1 MKGLIE
7 SIFHLH
13 ELMETLMAWNEPGNN
28 GKDRDPWG
36 NNGKNQGPPDL
47 DDLFKNLSRRLGGL
61 LGGGNRSGGEFSRVG
76 LSVAVAVGVVV
87 WVVSGFYTIKEAERG
102 VVLRFGEYS
111 HIVEPG
117 LRWKPTFIDKVI
129 PVDVESVRSLPASGF
144 MLTQDENV
152 VRVEMDVQYRVVD
165 PKAYL
170 FSVTNADES
179 LRQATD
185 SALRY
190 VVGHNSMDDILTTGR
205 ERVRSETRE
214 GLEQIIE
221 PYQMGLQVVDVNFLP
236 ARPPE
241 EVKDAFDD
249 AIAAQEDEQ
258 RFIREAEAYAREV
271 EPKARGQVKRL
282 EQEAEGYKSQ
292 VVLKAKGEVARFNE
306 LLPQYLA
313 APELTRQRIY
323 IETMEEIYQNA
334 NKVLVDLP
342 QGNNSMIY
350 LPLDKLGSGSKPARP
365 VAPQVPMAGVDSQQ
379 SGSGVMEGANSAPA
393 PIRGG
398 DRFSGRN

>member
-1 MKGLIE
+1 
-7 SIFHLH
+7 
-13 ELMETLMAWNEPGNN
+13 MAWNEPGNN

-47 DDLFKNLSRRLGGL
+47 DEMLRKVSRRFGGL
-61 LGGGNRSGGEFSRVG
+61 FGGGKSGGDVGKFG
-76 LSVAVAVGVVV
+76 LSIALVVAVVV
-87 WVVSGFYTIKEAERG
+87 WVVSGFYTIREAERG

-111 HIVEPG
+111 HNVDPG
-117 LRWKPTFIDKVI
+117 LRWKPTFIDRVI

-165 PKAYL
+165 PEQYL

-179 LRQATD
+179 LSQATD

-190 VVGHNSMDDILTTGR
+190 VVGHTKMDDVLTTGR
-205 ERVRSETRE
+205 EKVRQETWQVID
-214 GLEQIIE
+214 GIIE
-221 PYQMGLQVVDVNFLP
+221 PYQMGLQIVDVNFLP

-249 AIAAQEDEQ
+249 AISAQEDEQ

-292 VVLKAKGEVARFNE
+292 IVLKAKGEVARFNE
-306 LLPQYLA
+306 LLPQYQS
-313 APELTRQRIY
+313 APELTRERIY
-323 IETMEEIYQNA
+323 LETMEELYQQA
-334 NKVLVDLP
+334 NKVLVDMP
-342 QGNNSMIY
+342 AGNNSMIY
-350 LPLDKLGSGSKPARP
+350 LPLDKLSGQANAVSPARSASAVTAADAAP
-365 VAPQVPMAGVDSQQ
+365 VTND
-379 SGSGVMEGANSAPA
+379 GANSTPT
-393 PIRGG
+393 PLRSG
-398 DRFSGRN
+398 DRFSSGRN

>member
-1 MKGLIE
+1 
-7 SIFHLH
+7 
-13 ELMETLMAWNEPGNN
+13 MAWNEPGNN

-47 DDLFKNLSRRLGGL
+47 DEMLRKVSRRFGGL
-61 LGGGNRSGGEFSRVG
+61 FGGGKSGGDVGKFG
-76 LSVAVAVGVVV
+76 LSIALVVAVVV
-87 WVVSGFYTIKEAERG
+87 WVVSGFYTIREAERG

-111 HIVEPG
+111 HNVDPG
-117 LRWKPTFIDKVI
+117 LRWKPTFIDRVI

-165 PKAYL
+165 PEQYL

-179 LRQATD
+179 LSQATD

-190 VVGHNSMDDILTTGR
+190 VVGHTKMDDVLTTGR
-205 ERVRSETRE
+205 EKVRQETWQVID
-214 GLEQIIE
+214 GIIE
-221 PYQMGLQVVDVNFLP
+221 PYQMGLQIVDVNFLP

-249 AIAAQEDEQ
+249 AISAQEDEQ

-292 VVLKAKGEVARFNE
+292 IVLKAKGEVARFNE
-306 LLPQYLA
+306 LLPQYQS
-313 APELTRQRIY
+313 APELTRERIY
-323 IETMEEIYQNA
+323 LETMEELYQQA
-334 NKVLVDLP
+334 NKVLVDMP
-342 QGNNSMIY
+342 AGNNSMIY
-350 LPLDKLGSGSKPARP
+350 LPLDKLSGKANAVQPAHP
-365 VAPQVPMAGVDSQQ
+365 AGTPAVEPAQPSN
-379 SGSGVMEGANSAPA
+379 EGANSTPT
-393 PIRGG
+393 PLRGG
-398 DRFSGRN
+398 DRFSTGRN

>member
-1 MKGLIE
+1 
-7 SIFHLH
+7 
-13 ELMETLMAWNEPGNN
+13 MAWNEPGNN

-47 DDLFKNLSRRLGGL
+47 DEMLRKVSRRFGGL
-61 LGGGNRSGGEFSRVG
+61 FGGGKPGGGEVGKFG
-76 LSVAVAVGVVV
+76 LSIALVVAVVV
-87 WVVSGFYTIKEAERG
+87 WVVSGFYTIREAERG

-111 HIVEPG
+111 HNVDPG
-117 LRWKPTFIDKVI
+117 LRWKPTFIDRVI

-165 PKAYL
+165 PEQYL

-179 LRQATD
+179 LSQATD

-190 VVGHNSMDDILTTGR
+190 VVGHTRMDDVLTTGR
-205 ERVRSETRE
+205 EKVRQETW
-214 GLEQIIE
+214 QVIDSIIE
-221 PYQMGLQVVDVNFLP
+221 PYQMGLQIVDVNFLP

-249 AIAAQEDEQ
+249 AISAQEDEQ

-282 EQEAEGYKSQ
+282 EQEAEAYKSQ
-292 VVLKAKGEVARFNE
+292 IVLKAKGEVARFNE
-306 LLPQYLA
+306 LLPQYQA
-313 APELTRQRIY
+313 APELTRDRIY
-323 IETMEEIYQNA
+323 LETMEELYQQA
-334 NKVLVDLP
+334 NKVVVDMP
-342 QGNNSMIY
+342 AGNNSMIY
-350 LPLDKLGSGSKPARP
+350 LPLDKLSGKANAVQPARP
-365 VAPQVPMAGVDSQQ
+365 AGTPAVEAAQPSN
-379 SGSGVMEGANSAPA
+379 EGANSTPT
-393 PIRGG
+393 PLRGG
-398 DRFSGRN
+398 DRFSTGRN

>member
-1 MKGLIE
+1 
-7 SIFHLH
+7 
-13 ELMETLMAWNEPGNN
+13 MAWNEPGNN

-47 DDLFKNLSRRLGGL
+47 DDMFRNLTRRFGGL
-61 LGGGNRSGGEFSRVG
+61 FGSGNRSGGEFGKIGV
-76 LSVAVAVGVVV
+76 SVAAAVAIVV
-87 WVVSGFYTIKEAERG
+87 WVVSGFYTIREAERG
-102 VVLRFGEYS
+102 VVLRFGNYS
-111 HIVEPG
+111 HTVEPG

-190 VVGHNSMDDILTTGR
+190 VVGHSSMDDILTTGR
-205 ERVRSETRE
+205 EKVRRETWE
-214 GLEQIIE
+214 GIEKIVE

-258 RFIREAEAYAREV
+258 RFLREAEAYAREV

-306 LLPQYLA
+306 LLPQYVA
-313 APELTRQRIY
+313 APELTRKRIY
-323 IETMEEIYQNA
+323 IETMEELYQRA
-334 NKVLVDLP
+334 NKVLVDMP
-342 QGNNSMIY
+342 DGSNSMIY
-350 LPLDKLGSGSKPARP
+350 LPLDKLSSAAKPVKPSDAQP
-365 VAPQVPMAGVDSQQ
+365 APTVTVDPLPS
-379 SGSGVMEGANSAPA
+379 SGANDGVNSTPS

-398 DRFSGRN
+398 DRFSSGRN